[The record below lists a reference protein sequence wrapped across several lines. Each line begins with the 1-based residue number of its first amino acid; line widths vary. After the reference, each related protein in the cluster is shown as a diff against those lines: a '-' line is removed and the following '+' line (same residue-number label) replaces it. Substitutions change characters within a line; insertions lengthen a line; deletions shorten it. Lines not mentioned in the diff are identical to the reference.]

1 MSIEITPPLTCGACQ
16 ALVDERQAWHRFPA
30 HAPECSGD
38 YLVVLQPMPHEPV
51 YIDIARW
58 DGADRSWSLIVD
70 LFGVDACPPL
80 AYRHLPPLPEWT
92 Q

>member
-1 MSIEITPPLTCGACQ
+1 
-16 ALVDERQAWHRFPA
+16 
-30 HAPECSGD
+30 
-38 YLVVLQPMPHEPV
+38 MPHEPV